1 MGRKPSSPVARRS
14 VPFEAIAI
22 GKEGGGR
29 TSAAMRWVIV
39 ALLLVLT
46 WLQYRVWVGEG
57 SLAEVHSLKQEII
70 RQSAELDQLRARN
83 RALLAEVQNLKEGV
97 EALEERARAELG
109 MVKEGE
115 VFYQVIEPSNPPP
128 KP

>member
-1 MGRKPSSPVARRS
+1 MLSTPVARHS
-14 VPFEAIAI
+14 DPFEAIVSRIEA
-22 GKEGGGR
+22 GGGVP
-29 TSAAMRWVIV
+29 SAMRWVIV
-39 ALLLVLT
+39 ALLLVFV

-57 SLAEVHSLKQEII
+57 SLAEVEGLKQEIT
-70 RQSAELDQLRARN
+70 RQTVELEQLRARN

-115 VFYQVIEPSNPPP
+115 VFYQVIEQGGQPPSR
-128 KP
+128 

>member
-1 MGRKPSSPVARRS
+1 MLSTPVAKHS
-14 VPFEAIAI
+14 DPFEGVASRI
-22 GKEGGGR
+22 GAGGGAP
-29 TSAAMRWVIV
+29 SAMRWVIV
-39 ALLLVLT
+39 ALLLVFV

-57 SLAEVHSLKQEII
+57 SLAEVEGLKQEIT
-70 RQSAELDQLRARN
+70 RQTVELEQLRARN

-115 VFYQVIEPSNPPP
+115 VFYQVIEQGGQPPSR
-128 KP
+128 